1 MLRRRRSRGCRS
13 RRLPRPQQP
22 ISPRCLKFISLQF
35 QSLLS
40 RLGLSL
46 SSCRPVSGHRPEDWG
61 RVSVSSGRFSAT
73 SRNWVAEKVRDG
85 LEKHRCL
92 RIWFFNNGRSSTG
105 VYADN
110 GDINKVLGEKYG
122 KASASEIEKK
132 DLIDDLMESDI
143 CMTVRLQ
150 IVYGR
155 LSIRSVRSAFAE
167 SVGNRLQKFGGSD
180 NKELLQRFTSQFK
193 DEFKIPRG
201 SIIDLSRERDN
212 VLHTTI
218 DGKEVGSIQSNL
230 LCRSILDLYIGDDPF
245 DRRAKED
252 IELNLASCIQ
262 KSCRDL
268 QPFDAGGRMEITVL
282 YHNTAD
288 VAKRVTLPSTPEIAM
303 YQPEINRNRIKHTG
317 TNL

>member
-1 MLRRRRSRGCRS
+1 MVSLRFTFLFSQPRKPPITGRFHAHSRRVASAVACSVAASEDPSNPFLRDALNFFRSNFKRSSPVWGSLSLAADPYPVTDPNTGVAFPSVLGDS
-13 RRLPRPQQP
+13 RRLLGIGLR
-22 ISPRCLKFISLQF
+22 RKCVMGLKNIDVYTF
-35 QSLLS
+35 
-40 RLGLSL
+40 
-46 SSCRPVSGHRPEDWG
+46 
-61 RVSVSSGRFSAT
+61 
-73 SRNWVAEKVRDG
+73 
-85 LEKHRCL
+85 
-92 RIWFFNNGRSSTG
+92 G

-122 KASASEIEKK
+122 KASASEIENM

-180 NKELLQRFTSQFK
+180 STDNKELLQRFTSQFK

-201 SIIDLSRERDN
+201 SIIDLSRERDH
-212 VLHTTI
+212 VLRTTI
-218 DGKEVGSIQSNL
+218 DGKEVGSIQSKL

-262 KSCRDL
+262 K
-268 QPFDAGGRMEITVL
+268 
-282 YHNTAD
+282 
-288 VAKRVTLPSTPEIAM
+288 
-303 YQPEINRNRIKHTG
+303 
-317 TNL
+317 